1 MSSEKQEDLPSQ
13 DSILAANCQ
22 IYTKQMDLIWGMMK
36 HISYVGVGT
45 MVAWFFLLQKNPLY
59 SALLIIFSSIIMFL
73 FLLIIRR
80 QIYLQ
85 LQYGDKILPTLKP
98 ARRKPDGEVNS
109 TTFQT
114 AYDDDRK
121 LNAAMLARSIP
132 SVLLLGNF
140 ILLIISSIEM
150 IQKNQ
155 LTGLFL
161 LASCAVTFLFFS
173 FNFKKSLDLFLF
185 S

>member
-36 HISYVGVGT
+36 HISYVSVGT
-45 MVAWFFLLQKNPLY
+45 MVAWFFLLQKNPFY
-59 SALLIIFSSIIMFL
+59 SALLIIFSSMIMFL

-85 LQYGDKILPTLKP
+85 LQYGEKILPTLKP

-114 AYDDDRK
+114 AYDDRK

-140 ILLIISSIEM
+140 ILLIISSVEM

-161 LASCAVTFLFFS
+161 LASCVVAFLLFS
-173 FNFKKSLDLFLF
+173 FNFKKALDLFLF